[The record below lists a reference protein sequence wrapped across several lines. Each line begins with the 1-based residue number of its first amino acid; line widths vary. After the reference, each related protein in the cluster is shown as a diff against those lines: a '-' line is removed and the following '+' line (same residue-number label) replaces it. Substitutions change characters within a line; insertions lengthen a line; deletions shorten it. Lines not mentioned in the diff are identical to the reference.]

1 MTIKKN
7 KKSGVYQILNEG
19 NGKIYIGSST
29 NLAKRKNEHFRLLRK
44 NKHKNR
50 YLQFSFN
57 KNPDVFKFKVIEYV
71 SLCSLLIREQF
82 YLDKYFDNQE
92 SCYNMNPK
100 SESSKGRTPRNTK
113 KVYMFNKKGQKID
126 EFSSILEA
134 SKITDINTAS
144 ISLCANGKL
153 KSAGG
158 FMWSKFEKA
167 KTPIYK
173 RKRPERTTRKIISP
187 ESEIISFTNLS
198 KFCEENNLS
207 YGSIRDV
214 LYGRRKSCFGWRR
227 VNDNNQL

>member
-1 MTIKKN
+1 MIIEEN
-7 KKSGVYQILNEG
+7 KKSGVYQILNKA
-19 NGKIYIGSST
+19 NGKIYIGSSA
-29 NLAKRKNEHFRLLRK
+29 NLIKRKNEHFRLLKK

-57 KNPDVFKFKVIEYV
+57 KNPNVFKFKVIEYV
-71 SLCSLLIREQF
+71 ALSSLLIREQF
-82 YLDKYFDNQE
+82 YLDRYFDNQN
-92 SCYNMNPK
+92 SCYNMNPR
-100 SESSKGRTPRNTK
+100 SESSKGRISTNIK
-113 KVYMFNKKGQKID
+113 KVYMFNKQGQKIN

-134 SKITDINTAS
+134 SKITGISSAS

-158 FMWSKFEKA
+158 FIWSSLEKA
-167 KTPIYK
+167 TTPIYK

-187 ESEIISFTNLS
+187 ENKIISFTNLS